1 MSIIELSDRQQLPPA
16 MRADRVDP
24 LSAGGAIPMKGVSV
38 ISRDAP
44 IVVQRQT
51 ESSSDSVLAM
61 QSVGSIETVGTG
73 QRTPEATYAERPG
86 GYADDHLIK
95 QAISAENS
103 IGVTTTPRAVT
114 VVPSP
119 EPQRVVQRIT
129 QQPVIP
135 SVTVGVQQTTQQV
148 VSHRPKTRVRL
159 SNAGMGKLTVS
170 VQQLAVSDTLVIL
183 GYPKDADNI
192 AEPPLCDAESPVI
205 VQVGAETYKCM
216 FGGWT
221 AEMGDLFLVVLVRI
235 TE

>member
-24 LSAGGAIPMKGVSV
+24 LSPGGSIPMKGVSV

-44 IVVQRQT
+44 IAVQRQT
-51 ESSSDSVLAM
+51 DGSSDSILAM
-61 QSVGSIETVGTG
+61 QSVGSIQTVGTG
-73 QRTPEATYAERPG
+73 RPAAEPTYATRPE

-95 QAISAENS
+95 QAVSAENS
-103 IGVTTTPRAVT
+103 IGVTTAPRAVT
-114 VVPSP
+114 VIDRS
-119 EPQRVVQRIT
+119 EPVVQRVT
-129 QQPVIP
+129 PQPVQP
-135 SVTVGVQQTTQQV
+135 APVQVGVQQTTQQV
-148 VSHRPKTRVRL
+148 VTHRPKIRVRL
-159 SNAGMGKLTVS
+159 SNASMGKLTVS
-170 VQQLAVSDTLVIL
+170 VQQLAVSDTLIIL

-192 AEPPLCDAESPVI
+192 AEPPLCDAESPVM
-205 VQVGAETYKCM
+205 VQVGTDNYKCM